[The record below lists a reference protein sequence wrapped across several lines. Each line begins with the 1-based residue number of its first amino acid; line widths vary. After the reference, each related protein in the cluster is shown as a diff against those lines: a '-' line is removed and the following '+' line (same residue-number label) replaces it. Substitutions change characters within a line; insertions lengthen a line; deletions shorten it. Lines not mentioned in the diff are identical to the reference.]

1 MTRQAWLIA
10 VTLGFCTSWLTG
22 CTHGLRH
29 DGAPDFPPP
38 LELGLDPGRR
48 HLAQLPEERVV
59 AALPPSVSPYSPTI
73 TPPARP
79 APPELPGST
88 VPQQPPAGSD
98 IQKIGL
104 NPTTVSPA
112 AGPPVEPAPDAQPR
126 ALPPTVEAVKPP
138 SDPPLLAALRCL
150 LDKRSGD
157 AVGQLLQYDKPTQ
170 DLLLCLLPALARL
183 GEGGLD
189 QATPEELAHLMDQ
202 LESALAALRPRS
214 ALVIDKMCYCR
225 DIDRY
230 GVFEE
235 LPEQHPFRPGELVEV
250 YVAVRNYTTTQHGD
264 HFEIRLASS
273 LEIKDGDKPAQPE
286 KKPVAREHLD
296 RSRVPRHDHFFSYR
310 FYVPENLPPGRYTLQ
325 LKIADQLST
334 TKREAQRGLD
344 LRVTTRPGS

>member
-10 VTLGFCTSWLTG
+10 MTLGCCAG
-22 CTHGLRH
+22 CTHGLL
-29 DGAPDFPPP
+29 DGAPTRKQSAPAVSEAGPMP
-38 LELGLDPGRR
+38 QAL
-48 HLAQLPEERVV
+48 LAEERVV
-59 AALPPSVSPYSPTI
+59 AALPPSGSPYSPTI
-73 TPPARP
+73 APPARP

-88 VPQQPPAGSD
+88 APQPAPTGSD
-98 IQKIGL
+98 IQKAGL
-104 NPTTVSPA
+104 NPTTVSPEL
-112 AGPPVEPAPDAQPR
+112 GPPVEPGPALQPR
-126 ALPPTVEAVKPP
+126 PLPPTVEAVKPP
-138 SDPPLLAALRCL
+138 IDPPLLAALRCL
-150 LDKRSGD
+150 LEKRSGD

-189 QATPEELAHLMDQ
+189 QATPEELAHLMAQ
-202 LESALAALRPRS
+202 LESALASLRPRS

-325 LKIADQLST
+325 IKIADQLST